1 MRLNRSDIACVGVL
15 FILTLSLFP
24 PGAFTPSNLLVSKY
38 SDVITQHLPHQ
49 IFTRQSLLQNKRFP
63 VWNPYECAGTPAFP
77 NPLYLTF
84 AFPHLL
90 LIPLPPPLAMN
101 IGFFLHIFLAGALTY
116 AYARNIGCAPFASLF
131 AALVF
136 SLGARS
142 LSQVQGGIYPTVAYL
157 PYVPLLFLSA
167 ERCISRPSLRASLF
181 MAGCM
186 TLALLTGEMQM
197 LLYSSL
203 FVILYSLL
211 RLRTTP
217 DQMNAVALPARAF
230 CLLLAGM
237 FLCVPLSALYIL
249 PAWHLYPL
257 LTRSWPLGEAQF
269 SLMPGFSSLRLLL
282 NPRLLSDFT
291 PSTELPWES
300 VLYIGLAPLVIIAW
314 MLFQDSSK
322 RDTCLWG
329 TLAAV
334 ALAFSIHELKP
345 LHIVLNMFIP
355 SLKLFR
361 NPGRMLFF
369 LPFFAAVLGARGL
382 RLFSSKESP
391 GRSCHAAR
399 FWLCT
404 LIIAAIILC
413 GVCAATSREDITSL
427 MDQYRQR
434 FSSFFGSQYLA
445 LIDMKALREEASAF
459 KMGTLNS
466 FVFQFMILAVLS
478 ILFVLRDLR
487 KMTPPLFSIL
497 LLAVTYADL
506 FYFGKQY
513 LELHPIEEI
522 YPPSILCLTL
532 ERAKQPSRLLDST
545 APPPAP
551 FWTAFPFAQSTAR
564 GMPRI
569 DGYTPVNLKSYVRYL
584 DLLRGRSK
592 TSWPRWGT
600 TVPSVD
606 CPALLSLLNTGF
618 LISES
623 PRVARP
629 FALSEEFRN
638 VPAYKQFLG
647 ARVLPRLFLY
657 RNTAPLPSAWLVP
670 EAEICGSSE
679 EDQRLISLDFRQ
691 NALLPPGAR
700 PLTGGEPYRA
710 VPISRYASDLI
721 TIELDTRRPSY
732 LCLSEIWAPGWTA
745 TDNGA
750 PVEVARVNTAF
761 RGIYLDPG
769 KHSLRMSYRPPGMTA
784 GVVVSA
790 ATGILAVIA
799 LVARQMRSDL
809 HRGHQ

>member
-1 MRLNRSDIACVGVL
+1 MRICRTDIMSLSAL
-15 FILTLSLFP
+15 LILQALLFP
-24 PGAFTPSNLLVSKY
+24 PDAFTPSNLLVSKY

-49 IFTRQSLLQNKRFP
+49 IFTRQSLLQNKRFS

-90 LIPLPPPLAMN
+90 LILLPPPLAMN

-116 AYARNIGCAPFASLF
+116 AYARNIGCSSCASLF

-136 SLGARS
+136 SLGARI
-142 LSQVQGGIYPTVAYL
+142 LSQVQGGIYPTMAYL

-237 FLCVPLSALYIL
+237 FLCVPLSAFYIL

-300 VLYIGLAPLVIIAW
+300 VLYIGLAPLIIIAW
-314 MLFQDSSK
+314 MIFQDASK
-322 RDTCLWG
+322 RDTFLWG

-334 ALAFSIHELKP
+334 ALAFSIQELKP
-345 LHIVLNMFIP
+345 LHIVFNIFIP

-382 RLFSSKESP
+382 HLFSSKDSS

-399 FWLCT
+399 FWLCIF
-404 LIIAAIILC
+404 IIATIILC
-413 GVCAATSREDITSL
+413 SVSVSTSREDIISL
-427 MDQYRQR
+427 VDHYCQR
-434 FSSFFGSQYLA
+434 FSSFFGSQHLA
-445 LIDMKALREEASAF
+445 LIDMKALRKEASAF

-466 FVFQFMILAVLS
+466 FVFQFVILTVLFV
-478 ILFVLRDLR
+478 LFVLRDVR
-487 KMTPPLFSIL
+487 KMSPPLFSIL

-513 LELHPIEEI
+513 LETHPLEEI
-522 YPPSILCLTL
+522 YPPSTLYFAL
-532 ERAKQPSRLLDST
+532 ERVKQPCRLVDST

-551 FWTAFPFAQSTAR
+551 FWAAFPFAQSTAL
-564 GMPRI
+564 GMSRI
-569 DGYTPVNLKSYVRYL
+569 DGYTPVNLKSYVHYL
-584 DLLRGRSK
+584 DLLRGRSN
-592 TSWPRWGT
+592 TSWPRWGI

-606 CPALLSLLNTGF
+606 YPALLSLLNTGF

-623 PRVARP
+623 PRVAQP
-629 FALSEEFRN
+629 FALSEEFRD
-638 VPAYKQFLG
+638 VPVYRQFLG

-670 EAEICGSSE
+670 EIEICEPSE
-679 EDQRLISLDFRQ
+679 EDQRLISLDFRRK
-691 NALLPPGAR
+691 ALLSPGAR

-721 TIELDTRRPSY
+721 TIELDTRLPSY

-761 RGIYLDPG
+761 RGVYLEPG
-769 KHSLRMSYRPPGMTA
+769 KHSLRLSYRPPGMTA

-790 ATGILAVIA
+790 TTAVVLIA
-799 LVARQMRSDL
+799 VALSAKRRRLGSV
-809 HRGHQ
+809 